1 LRTFFRLASL
11 FTPKRWLG
19 GLFIKFFV
27 SLFVISGSSTVAI
40 IGFGTWKSQV
50 ELKEALSEDKLHDRV
65 AVEGRVVAELL
76 QAAATPERCQAL
88 LELLVHRV
96 FGSGVLT
103 GKAGNSFSQSLGE
116 GRLAALYRNEQ
127 GLQCHYPAKLT
138 EPLQARMQTVS
149 RQGNSIKVESD
160 ETRTA
165 SDIWFSTAVAQLS
178 QEADRLVLGMEG
190 FDPWKAF
197 WADTSRQFGWL
208 WPYMLISNCCTALL
222 LAFFLLN
229 RIRHAEQVANTWAQG
244 QLDIR
249 INDEGHDEFGR
260 LAQRF
265 DHMADAV
272 AGVIEVKQAI
282 AAQDERS
289 RLARELHDTAKQRCF
304 ALGLQLSLL
313 RRLCSTHPEQSK
325 LANSSLKLVEHLQR
339 DMSDVI
345 HRLSAPTVAEL
356 GLDSA
361 LKQNLANLL
370 EGSAIQWSVDIQEEV
385 MHWLNEE
392 DAVATELLL
401 IASEG
406 AANTLRHANA
416 SHLWISLVRQGE
428 RFVLKLED
436 DGQGFHPGHTSS
448 GMGLGNMRQR
458 AHWLSEGRIDI
469 RSEPGQG
476 TTVEISFKP
485 TERQ

>member
-1 LRTFFRLASL
+1 MLILSRLALL

-160 ETRTA
+160 EPRTT
-165 SDIWFSTAVAQLS
+165 SDIWFSTAVVQLP

-208 WPYMLISNCCTALL
+208 WPYMLIRVCLKSRPACIARYRPAL
-222 LAFFLLN
+222 
-229 RIRHAEQVANTWAQG
+229 
-244 QLDIR
+244 
-249 INDEGHDEFGR
+249 
-260 LAQRF
+260 
-265 DHMADAV
+265 
-272 AGVIEVKQAI
+272 
-282 AAQDERS
+282 
-289 RLARELHDTAKQRCF
+289 
-304 ALGLQLSLL
+304 
-313 RRLCSTHPEQSK
+313 
-325 LANSSLKLVEHLQR
+325 
-339 DMSDVI
+339 
-345 HRLSAPTVAEL
+345 
-356 GLDSA
+356 
-361 LKQNLANLL
+361 
-370 EGSAIQWSVDIQEEV
+370 
-385 MHWLNEE
+385 
-392 DAVATELLL
+392 
-401 IASEG
+401 
-406 AANTLRHANA
+406 
-416 SHLWISLVRQGE
+416 
-428 RFVLKLED
+428 
-436 DGQGFHPGHTSS
+436 
-448 GMGLGNMRQR
+448 
-458 AHWLSEGRIDI
+458 
-469 RSEPGQG
+469 
-476 TTVEISFKP
+476 
-485 TERQ
+485 